1 MSIGSVLFE
10 QFIYIGLLVLAGVI
24 VLFLRRKANAS
35 RTGYKLVLVL
45 LGLVIGLTV
54 SGSSL
59 FTFDKY
65 FLKSFCVFLL
75 IVLMFEL
82 SVRMNKENLELTF
95 ENVTMFFVI
104 LAINIVVLGILS
116 TFLLKINFVHG
127 VIFAIILSS
136 IEYFLVDQLKSEG
149 DLANPLVMFFAFSIL
164 VFYSLD
170 GNVFDNTFYFLK
182 YMIIGLAAG
191 IITGIIVF
199 RWLKN
204 QYLTPVNELGMVAVA
219 VALYI
224 ITEQL
229 AGSGM
234 LAVMILGIFFGNS
247 YVRKMTSMYSFSP
260 FIFKTLEMLIYLM
273 VGFVA
278 VLTIKDGLWWK
289 SLAIFAAYL
298 LLRLIILHLFYRHY
312 SFENKLLLTFAP
324 KGMILAVAILVLGVY
339 GTVESWLLSAMLL
352 VLIYSLLSGIFFEYI
367 EQRKELRLDKTLKTL
382 MTIRLPLRFG
392 RNRNILRKRHR
403 RDL

>member
-1 MSIGSVLFE
+1 MSIGSVLLE
-10 QFIYIGLLVLAGVI
+10 QFIYIGLLVLAGLI
-24 VLFLRRKANAS
+24 VLSLRRKANGS
-35 RTGYKLVLVL
+35 RTGYKLILVL
-45 LGLVIGLTV
+45 LGLALGL
-54 SGSSL
+54 SAFGNSL

-65 FLKSFCVFLL
+65 FLKGFCVFLMIIL
-75 IVLMFEL
+75 LFEL
-82 SVRMNKENLELTF
+82 SVRMNRENMNLTF
-95 ENVTMFFVI
+95 ENVAMFFVI
-104 LAINIVVLGILS
+104 LAINIIILGILTS
-116 TFLLKINFVHG
+116 FLMNINFVHG
-127 VIFAIILSS
+127 VIFAIIISS

-170 GNVFDNTFYFLK
+170 GNVFDNTLYFLK
-182 YMIIGLAAG
+182 YIIIGLAAG

-229 AGSGM
+229 GGSGIISVMM
-234 LAVMILGIFFGNS
+234 LGVFFGNS

-260 FIFKTLEMLIYLM
+260 FIFKTLEILIYIL

-278 VLTIKDGLWWK
+278 VLTFKNGLWWK
-289 SLAIFAAYL
+289 SILVFAVYL
-298 LLRLIILHLFYRHY
+298 ILRLFVIHLFYKHY
-312 SFENKLLLTFAP
+312 SIENKMLLTFAP

-339 GTVESWLLSAMLL
+339 GTVESQLLSVMLFI
-352 VLIYSLLSGIFFEYI
+352 LIYSLLAGIFVEYI
-367 EQRKELRLDKTLKTL
+367 EQRKELKLDETLKVL
-382 MTIRLPLRFG
+382 MTIRFG
-392 RNRNILRKRHR
+392 RK
-403 RDL
+403 RDLFRKKHARRY